1 MADKQLRVLIIEDS
15 EDDCF
20 LLLREL
26 RQGGYMPVFER
37 VQTAGEMRSALF
49 KELWDIVISDY
60 MMPNFNGLA
69 ALNIFRE
76 SGLDLPF
83 IIVSGNIGEDIAVGA
98 MKAGAHDYIL
108 KGNLK
113 RLVPAV
119 EREIRESAVRRERR
133 LTEGKLRESEERYKS
148 LFDHSIDGVLLA
160 SPDGSILAANPEAC
174 RTFGRTEEEILK
186 VGMEALVDIAAP
198 GTQALFDERNRNGR
212 AHGEIE
218 CIRKDG
224 TRFPCELS
232 SGLFMDKDGNT
243 RISVIMRDITGRKE
257 TEKNIFRLNRLYS
270 VLSKVNEAIVRIGEP
285 ERLFEQ
291 VCRIAVD
298 DGLFKMAWIGLVDHE
313 TQTVTPASSYGDDRG
328 YLSDIKI
335 YAADVPEGRG
345 PTGRAVFE
353 GVPSICSDMENDSRM
368 LPWRDRALEHGFRS
382 SAAFPLHAGTA
393 VIGVFTIY
401 SGDPQFFT
409 AEETVLLAA
418 LTNDISFAMDS
429 INNRRRRMEAEAEAM
444 HSSRLATIGELAAGV
459 AHEINNP
466 VNGIIN
472 YAQLLVDKLAG
483 GSREHDIAERIIKE
497 GDRIS
502 YIVRGLLSFSR
513 QRKEGK
519 KEVHLEHIISESM
532 ALTGAHMRKEGII
545 IEMDIPPGL
554 PRVFA
559 NPQQLQQVI
568 LNIISNARY
577 ALNQK
582 YPSSNERKKFMIK
595 ATETTINDTPY
606 VCIEFTDHGTGMP
619 DAIVGKVLN
628 PFFSTKPEGQGTGLG
643 LSISHGIIS
652 DHGGRLSIESV
663 EGEFTKVITTVP
675 TLNFED
681 MITHQK

>member
-1 MADKQLRVLIIEDS
+1 MADEQLRVLIIEDS
-15 EDDCF
+15 EDDTL

-26 RQGGYMPVFER
+26 RRGGYVPVFER
-37 VQTAGEMRSALF
+37 VQTAEKMRSTLF
-49 KELWDIVISDY
+49 KNQWDIIISDY
-60 MMPNFNGLA
+60 TLPNFNGLA
-69 ALNIFRE
+69 ALNILRE

-108 KGNLK
+108 KGNLT

-119 EREIRESAVRRERR
+119 EREIRESALHRERR

-148 LFDHSIDGVLLA
+148 LFDHSIDGILLA
-160 SPDGSILAANPEAC
+160 SPEGSILAANPEAC
-174 RTFGRTEEEILK
+174 RILGMTEGEILS
-186 VGMEALVDIAAP
+186 VGREVLVDITDP
-198 GTQALFDERNRNGR
+198 RTQAFFEKISRTGR
-212 AHGEIE
+212 AHGEIT

-224 TRFPCELS
+224 TRLPCELS
-232 SGLFMDKDGNT
+232 SALFIDKDGNT
-243 RISVIMRDITGRKE
+243 RISVIMRDITERKE
-257 TEKNIFRLNRLYS
+257 TEKKIFRLNRLYS
-270 VLSKVNEAIVRIGEP
+270 VLSKVSEAIVRIGEP

-313 TQTVTPASSYGDDRG
+313 KHTVTPVVSYGDDRG
-328 YLSDIKI
+328 YLNNIKI

-353 GVPSICSDMENDSRM
+353 GITSICSDMENDPRM
-368 LPWRDRALEHGFRS
+368 LPWRDKALDNGFRS
-382 SAAFPLHAGTA
+382 SAAFPLYAGNT
-393 VIGVFTIY
+393 VIGAFTIY

-409 AEETVLLAA
+409 DEETGLLVSLA
-418 LTNDISFAMDS
+418 NDISFAMDS

-444 HSSRLATIGELAAGV
+444 HASRLATIGELAAGV

-483 GSREHDIAERIIKE
+483 GSREHDIAKRIIKE

-502 YIVRGLLSFSR
+502 YIVRSLLSFSR

-519 KEVHLEHIISESM
+519 KEVHLEEILSESL
-532 ALTGAHMRKEGII
+532 ALTGTHMRKDGIML
-545 IEMDIPPGL
+545 EMDIPSNL
-554 PRVFA
+554 PRIFA
-559 NPQQLQQVI
+559 NPLQLQQVI

-582 YPSSNERKKFMIK
+582 YPSSNELKKFMIK
-595 ATETTINDTPY
+595 AIKTTIDDMPY
-606 VCIEFTDHGTGMP
+606 VRIEFTDHGTGIP
-619 DAIVGKVLN
+619 AAIVGKVLN

-675 TLNFED
+675 TSNFEN
-681 MITHQK
+681 MMTQQK

>member
-15 EDDCF
+15 EDDTL

-26 RQGGYMPVFER
+26 RRGGYVPVFER
-37 VQTAGEMRSALF
+37 VQTAEEMRSALF
-49 KELWDIVISDY
+49 KNQWDIIISDY
-60 MMPNFNGLA
+60 MLPNFDGLA

-108 KGNLK
+108 KGNLV

-119 EREIRESAVRRERR
+119 EREIREAIVRRERR

-148 LFDHSIDGVLLA
+148 LFDHSIDGILLA

-174 RTFGRTEEEILK
+174 RIFGRTEEEILK
-186 VGMEALVDIAAP
+186 VHREALVDITDP
-198 GTQALFDERNRNGR
+198 GTKAYYEERSRTGR
-212 AHGEIE
+212 AHGEIT

-224 TRFPCELS
+224 SKFPCELS
-232 SGLFMDKDGNT
+232 SALFMDKDGDI
-243 RISVIMRDITGRKE
+243 RISIIMRDITERKE
-257 TEKNIFRLNRLYS
+257 TEKKILRLNRLYS

-313 TQTVTPASSYGDDRG
+313 KHAVNPVVSYGDDRG
-328 YLSDIKI
+328 YLNNIKI

-345 PTGRAVFE
+345 PTGRAAYE
-353 GVPSICSDMENDSRM
+353 GVSSICSDLENDPRM
-368 LPWRDRALEHGFRS
+368 LPWRDKALEHGFRS
-382 SAAFPLHAGTA
+382 SAAFPLYAGPA
-393 VIGVFTIY
+393 VIGAFTIY
-401 SGDPQFFT
+401 SGVTQFFT
-409 AEETVLLAA
+409 DEETGLLASLA
-418 LTNDISFAMDS
+418 NDISFAIDS

-472 YAQLLVDKLAG
+472 YAQLLLDKLAG
-483 GSREHDIAERIIKE
+483 GSREHDIAGRIIKE

-502 YIVRGLLSFSR
+502 YIVRSLLSFSR

-519 KEVHLEHIISESM
+519 KAVHFEEIISESM
-532 ALTGAHMRKEGII
+532 ALTGAHLRKEGIML
-545 IEMDIPPGL
+545 EMDIPSGL
-554 PRVFA
+554 PRIFA
-559 NPQQLQQVI
+559 NPRQLQQVI

-582 YPSSNERKKFMIK
+582 YPSSNEHKKFMIK
-595 ATETTINDTPY
+595 AIETTINDKPY
-606 VCIEFTDHGTGMP
+606 VRIEFTDHGTGMP
-619 DAIVGKVLN
+619 AAIIGKVLN

-675 TLNFED
+675 TLNFKD
-681 MITHQK
+681 MITH